1 MGITDSCPCTAKG
14 TQEPIKDP
22 LKDQNSRDI
31 VDKLLYGKM
40 TLNNLLY
47 YYDYD
52 RTKVCLIKTKDL
64 ADFFNSKNLMRL
76 PNKKEINYYY
86 DKISITNFLEY
97 NETTFLILEYTQ
109 KYYEKNSKDLKT
121 LEKNT
126 TTLNYLVENITF
138 NNLTKLDRIATSK
151 NIYETLI
158 NDLKY
163 QIFFLIAK
171 FF

>member
-1 MGITDSCPCTAKG
+1 MGITDSCPCTGKDAG
-14 TQEPIKDP
+14 EQTKDP
-22 LKDQNSRDI
+22 LKDQKTKDI
-31 VDKLLYGKM
+31 VDKLLYAKM

-86 DKISITNFLEY
+86 DKISITNFLDF

-109 KYYEKNSKDLKT
+109 KYFEKNSRELKT

-126 TTLNYLVENITF
+126 NTLNYLVENVSF
-138 NNLTKLDRIATSK
+138 SNLNKKDRIATSK

-158 NDLKY
+158 NDLK
-163 QIFFLIAK
+163 
-171 FF
+171 